1 MIFISYAKE
10 DAAYAQKIF
19 LALKAQELAPWMDKP
34 PAPHNYEGLQIGQ
47 KWQTVL
53 QTQLSNADYII
64 LVLSPRSV
72 AKKGYVQV
80 EFRTA
85 LDRMNYLP
93 DDGVLVLPILIE
105 ACHVPSL
112 SVGNINLRDLQWD
125 IISDEHIEE
134 FALGLAQRIKEL
146 A

>member
-1 MIFISYAKE
+1 MV
-10 DAAYAQKIF
+10 F
-19 LALKAQELAPWMDKP
+19 LALKAQALSPWMDKP
-34 PAPHNYEGLQIGQ
+34 PPPHQSEGLQIGQ

-53 QTQLSNADYII
+53 QTKLNEADYII
-64 LVLSPRSV
+64 LLLSPRSV

-93 DDGVLVLPILIE
+93 DDSVLVLPVLIE
-105 ACHVPSL
+105 ACDVPSL

-125 IISDEHIEE
+125 IVPAEGIEE
-134 FALGLAQRIKEL
+134 FALGLAERIKEPV
-146 A
+146 